1 MIIKQIYNNNVIL
14 SENEAGDEI
23 ILVGRGIAFGMTRGS
38 KVVEGRIEKKFELQ
52 DDVGQKF
59 KTLVQD
65 VPYKNNSGFG
75 RNYRLYQDPVHQT
88 DQRFHLCHAHRSH
101 CQYDRTDQNG
111 DRLRSDAAA
120 QRQVAV

>member
-59 KTLVQD
+59 KD
-65 VPYKNNSGFG
+65 ARSG
-75 RNYRLYQDPVHQT
+75 RRT
-88 DQRFHLCHAHRSH
+88 KRFWFRKKSSIISRRSPP
-101 CQYDRTDQNG
+101 NG
-111 DRLRSDAAA
+111 STIPSTSR
-120 QRQVAV
+120 